1 MKQQNKHIDLSIV
14 EEQSKRFFT
23 GGKFDWSKSNASVW
37 DELDTFA
44 VQHPDKTIRYD
55 FRIIQWSVAAV
66 FVLLL
71 GISGFFRF
79 YSKTITTLAGSHFAM
94 SLPDGSKVNLNAQS
108 TLTYHP
114 YWWRFER
121 KVTFE
126 GEGFFEVEKGK
137 RFSVLSK
144 LGTTQV
150 MGTTFN
156 IYSRDAIYRVT
167 CITGSVKVISKSKNE
182 VILKPNSKA
191 NVSPNGQIN
200 LVQDIETIPEISWKD
215 NLFLFTAVPVREVF
229 SEIERQY
236 GITIDARIDNH
247 ALYTGNFTKKQK
259 VEDILGYIC
268 PALGYKFIHQSE
280 MVYSIIPD
288 EK

>member
-1 MKQQNKHIDLSIV
+1 VKQQHTHIDLSGV
-14 EEQSKRFFT
+14 EEQSKRFLA
-23 GGKFDWSKSNASVW
+23 GGTFNWTKSNASVW
-37 DELDTFA
+37 AELDAFA
-44 VQHPDKTIRYD
+44 IQHPVKRAKYD

-79 YSKTITTLAGSHFAM
+79 YSKTITTQAGSHFAM

-137 RFSVLSK
+137 RFIVISK
-144 LGTTQV
+144 FGTTQV
-150 MGTTFN
+150 LGTTFN
-156 IYSRDAIYRVT
+156 IFSRDEVYRVT
-167 CITGSVKVISKSKNE
+167 CISGSVKVISKSQNE

-191 NVSPNGQIN
+191 NLSPEGKIN
-200 LVQDIETIPEISWKD
+200 LIQDIETLPEISWK
-215 NLFLFTAVPVREVF
+215 NNMFLFTAVPIREVF
-229 SEIERQY
+229 SEIERQF
-236 GITIDARIDNH
+236 GITIETRIDSYT
-247 ALYTGNFTKKQK
+247 LYTGNFSKNQK
-259 VEDILGYIC
+259 AEEILGYIC
-268 PALGYKFIHQSE
+268 PALNCKFVRKSE
-280 MVYSIIPD
+280 KVYTIIPD
-288 EK
+288 EQ